1 MHSTDQDR
9 ITVLA
14 VDDSPQVLQMLTIA
28 LETET
33 LGLLTAESGEDALTL
48 IAEVGLPDLATVDL
62 NMPGGMDGFEFCKRL
77 HNWSDVPVIML
88 TGVDEEETVVR
99 AIEQYAEDYVTKPF
113 IPDVL
118 AARIR
123 RVLERVGRFPYPT
136 AMPVPVDGYLRVD
149 FPGREV
155 YLDEQCN
162 SLTPTETRLL
172 YILMRTPGETMPSDF
187 LLRRMWP
194 REIVYEDRLHVYVH
208 RLREKLRREG
218 DDHEYI
224 QSERGVGYRFQP
236 RPDGEQ

>member
-1 MHSTDQDR
+1 MHNTDKDP

-14 VDDSPQVLQMLTIA
+14 VDDSPQVLQVLSIA
-28 LETET
+28 LETDSLT
-33 LGLLTAESGEDALTL
+33 LITAESGEDALAL
-48 IAEVGLPDLATVDL
+48 IAEMGLPDLATVDL
-62 NMPGGMDGFEFCKRL
+62 NMPGGMNGFEFCKRL
-77 HNWSDVPVIML
+77 HRWSDVPVIML

-118 AARIR
+118 AARIH
-123 RVLERVGRFPYPT
+123 RVLERVGRFPFPT
-136 AMPVPVDGYLRVD
+136 MMPVPVDACLRVD

-155 YLDEQCN
+155 YLREHCN
-162 SLTPTETRLL
+162 SLTPTEARLL
-172 YILMRTPGETMPSDF
+172 YILMRATEETIPSDF

-194 REIVYEDRLHVYVH
+194 REVVYEDRLHVYIH
-208 RLREKLRREG
+208 RLREKLRWEG

-236 RPDGEQ
+236 RATVKQ